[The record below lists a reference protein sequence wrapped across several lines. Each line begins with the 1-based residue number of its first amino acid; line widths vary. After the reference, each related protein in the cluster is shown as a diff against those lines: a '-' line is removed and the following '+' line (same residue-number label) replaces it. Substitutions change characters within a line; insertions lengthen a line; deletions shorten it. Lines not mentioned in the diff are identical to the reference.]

1 MDRQIYI
8 IYTARY
14 IINAMRGKKDHS
26 LDIVGLKILALWCRL
41 GRLKSE
47 TFALASSLQDNVS
60 LFTHQ
65 TSATRSH
72 RNIKSIAICVFAA

>member
-1 MDRQIYI
+1 MDWQIYI

-41 GRLKSE
+41 GRL
-47 TFALASSLQDNVS
+47 SLRHLRWRVAYKTTCRYSHIKQARLV
-60 LFTHQ
+60 LI
-65 TSATRSH
+65 ATK
-72 RNIKSIAICVFAA
+72 NQ